1 MASLRTPTRRLKS
14 AMDRAMEEFA
24 QEVEDIAASLK
35 QRARETA
42 SAKDAEGHREHPTA
56 YVENLVARVSLPQ
69 GCLFVGHI
77 NTDMDSV
84 GGAVAAAQLYDGV
97 ATLAEPVHTLNG
109 EIMYACKYA
118 RTGEKPAWTAEDIS
132 AWKSEHEATLPGFG
146 TGGHD
151 LRYFGDVFVG
161 ASEKTDAARTAA
173 GVSDESK
180 CRSLVVMVDHNA
192 PSQMVPCLKKCL
204 VEDGNTDVLKGIIDH
219 HALDEK
225 ISTKGPLF
233 MDVRP
238 WGSMCTIL
246 MHSFIRSAKPIPV
259 DVARMMLCAIMSDT
273 VNLTSPTT
281 TLADRYIVPLLTR
294 FCDEPDHNKLAQ
306 GLFRAKTAWFAALS
320 PFQCVRADQKDF
332 ESVASDG
339 TVRRWGWATVEVN
352 EPDKLMCQANHML
365 LELQNLKDDKG
376 LAFAFLSV
384 VDLNSKTSKLLL
396 CGPAEVSLASVAFPD
411 GVLFNACD
419 GDTGADA
426 DRSRSMVVALGIVAD
441 TSGMDIGSRTSRKK
455 QFKPA
460 VDDAL
465 GSGWVEPVVGGGGGK
480 TAGASPAEVGAAT
493 FNSQQNSPRRRMT
506 LRTKSSVSVDQ
517 MLKRDYVL
525 EEEPNG
531 IF

>member
-1 MASLRTPTRRLKS
+1 
-14 AMDRAMEEFA
+14 MEQYA
-24 QEVEDIAASLK
+24 HEVEDIAASLK

-42 SAKDAEGHREHPTA
+42 GAKDAAGHREHPTA
-56 YVENLVARVSLPQ
+56 YVENLVASVSVPP

-97 ATLAEPVHTLNG
+97 ATLAEPVQKLNG

-118 RTGEKPAWTAEDIS
+118 RTGEKPAWSAKDIS
-132 AWKSEHEATLPGFG
+132 AWKAQHGDTLRGFG
-146 TGGHD
+146 TGGHS
-151 LRYFGDVFVG
+151 LRYFGDVFVD
-161 ASEKTDAARTAA
+161 ASDDAAAPPP
-173 GVSDESK
+173 SS
-180 CRSLVVMVDHNA
+180 VVMVDHNA
-192 PSQMVPCLKKCL
+192 PSQMVACLKKCL
-204 VEDGNTDVLKGIIDH
+204 VDDGKTDVLKGIIDH

-246 MHSFIRSAKPIPV
+246 VHSFLRSAKPIPV

-320 PFQCVRADQKDF
+320 PFECVRADQKDF
-332 ESVASDG
+332 ESIAADG

-365 LELQNLKDDKG
+365 LELVNLKNDKG

-384 VDLNSKTSKLLL
+384 VDLDSKTSMLLL
-396 CGPAEVSLASVAFPD
+396 CGAAEVSLARTAFSD
-411 GVLFNACD
+411 GVVFNACD
-419 GDTGADA
+419 RDTGEDA
-426 DRSRSMVVALGIVAD
+426 ESARGMVVALGIAVG
-441 TSGMDIGSRTSRKK
+441 TSGMDIGARTSRKK

-460 VDDAL
+460 VDQAL
-465 GSGWVEPVVGGGGGK
+465 GSGWTEPERAAETAETAEAAETTAAAAAAVE
-480 TAGASPAEVGAAT
+480 TAVASVT
-493 FNSQQNSPRRRMT
+493 TTKSRQKSSRRRRMT
-506 LRTKSSVSVDQ
+506 LRTRSFVSVEQ
-517 MLKRDYVL
+517 VLKREYVL
-525 EEEPNG
+525 EEEPYG
-531 IF
+531 LF